1 MASQRLAVITGASSG
16 IGYEL
21 ARCAIESGFDLLI
34 AANEPAIHQAGQRL
48 ERHAAGLKDET
59 RRSAPV
65 IDTLEVDLA
74 TAAGVERL
82 CGYVGARPVE
92 LLAANAG
99 VGLGSA
105 FLEEDLGDINRMIAT
120 NVLGTVHLVHR
131 LGRRMATRGSGRI
144 LITGSI
150 AGTFPGPYHAVYSAT
165 KAFLNSFAQ
174 AVRAELENS
183 GVTVTCLMPG
193 ATETQF
199 FRRAGL
205 LDTKIGSSRKATA
218 ASVAQRGFTA
228 ALNGKADI
236 VTGIGNKV
244 RALIAK
250 LTPAETMAK
259 RYRPKARPRGLVPRD
274 KARAT

>member
-21 ARCAIESGFDLLI
+21 ARCAIESGFDLLV

-105 FLEEDLGDINRMIAT
+105 FLEEDLGDINRIYDHAKLDGMDFNLASIPPTFNEKRPAPFDPGYM
-120 NVLGTVHLVHR
+120 NALFKMAYE
-131 LGRRMATRGSGRI
+131 LGRSGYQWAKVPPE
-144 LITGSI
+144 S
-150 AGTFPGPYHAVYSAT
+150 
-165 KAFLNSFAQ
+165 
-174 AVRAELENS
+174 
-183 GVTVTCLMPG
+183 
-193 ATETQF
+193 
-199 FRRAGL
+199 
-205 LDTKIGSSRKATA
+205 
-218 ASVAQRGFTA
+218 
-228 ALNGKADI
+228 
-236 VTGIGNKV
+236 NK
-244 RALIAK
+244 R
-250 LTPAETMAK
+250 T
-259 RYRPKARPRGLVPRD
+259 
-274 KARAT
+274 